1 MREQDG
7 VRPQTM
13 EPPILI
19 KTTGLST
26 EAKQMF
32 DMIARRAYEIFEAK
46 GKARG
51 RELENWLQA
60 EAELF
65 ERTPI
70 NVKES
75 TDRVT
80 VLADV
85 KGFTPKELEVD
96 LEPKRVTII
105 GKHQGQGDRR
115 AEAENSSGK
124 QATRLLRSLQLPVE
138 IDTRHATA
146 RINRGVL
153 ELDVRKA
160 LPTTG
165 NTAQGAPGQRLS

>member
-1 MREQDG
+1 MARQ
-7 VRPQTM
+7 QTM
-13 EPPILI
+13 EPPIAI
-19 KTTGLST
+19 KTTGLSG
-26 EAKQMF
+26 EAKKMF
-32 DMIARRAYEIFEAK
+32 DLIAKRAYEIFEANGRAK
-46 GKARG
+46 G
-51 RELENWLQA
+51 RELENWLEA

-75 TDRVT
+75 GDELT

-85 KGFTPKELEVD
+85 RGFMPRELEVD

-105 GKHQGQGDRR
+105 GKHENQADRTTG
-115 AEAENSSGK
+115 ATISSETR
-124 QATRLLRSLQLPVE
+124 ATRLLRSLQLPVE

-146 RINRGVL
+146 RLRRGVL

-160 LPTTG
+160 MATRG
-165 NTAQGAPGQRLS
+165 NTTTGAPGSQPS